1 MDYKA
6 NPTMFYIQ
14 AIYLKKM
21 TQAENQRL
29 GRNILEI
36 TKHLKIIFMVNM
48 YSMDTNGWLCVCV

>member
-29 GRNILEI
+29 GRNILG
-36 TKHLKIIFMVNM
+36 KCK
-48 YSMDTNGWLCVCV
+48 